1 MLGRF
6 EFGGELLDPFA
17 NEILQHLQDRY
28 RRLSLPSRPATHRP
42 RIDSD
47 RGTQWNDPAIA
58 VEFGTEPA

>member
-28 RRLSLPSRPATHRP
+28 RRLSLPSRPATHRA

-58 VEFGTEPA
+58 